1 MQTKN
6 FWENN
11 YLPKYKVCIEENHMN
26 IVVPKNST
34 KCFLVESEYTYA
46 KKFCGIFLDFRRV
59 KWFMRKKGG
68 NFVARISIEVCAFKE
83 TQKVLKLVKT
93 MQTYSNSYRGL

>member
-11 YLPKYKVCIEENHMN
+11 YLPKYKLCIEENHMN
-26 IVVPKNST
+26 IVVPKNS

-83 TQKVLKLVKT
+83 TQNVLKLAKT
-93 MQTYSNSYRGL
+93 LLA